1 MAENLWLSFAFLTA
15 SIYATLSLL
24 DKVILD
30 SKVSTPFVTSA
41 LNVLPKYAVFVL
53 VGWVTGNTL
62 LQSGVPGAG
71 SVTLMATGACIG
83 AVNLYEKMTYYKG
96 LKETSVSRFI
106 PLLST
111 ETVFVL
117 FLAAIFLGQLFTL
130 PMYFGVFAIFVG
142 SVLISLEDLSIKFDM
157 TSRQALVFGLLAA
170 FCASLMTLLLEFLSP
185 RLNPY
190 TILFWYG
197 AGGILSVAVLGGWK
211 ALCNTLRPEIETVSL
226 LSASSIS
233 LMIGGT
239 VKSIAYFTFLQALES
254 GPAAIVTAIAN
265 LDMLLVFFGTI
276 VLTKFTPEVLQE
288 PIDRV
293 TIIQKSTAATLML
306 AGTVVIQLF
315 V

>member
-53 VGWVTGNTL
+53 VGWVTSNTL
-62 LQSGVPGAG
+62 LQSDVPGAG
-71 SVTLMATGACIG
+71 SVTLMATGVCIG

-96 LKETSVSRFI
+96 LEVANVSRFI

-117 FLAAIFLGQLFTL
+117 FLAAIFLGQLLTL
-130 PMYFGVFAIFVG
+130 PTYFGVFVIFAG
-142 SVLISLEDLSIKFDM
+142 SVLISLEDLSIGFNM

-170 FCASLMTLLLEFLSP
+170 F
-185 RLNPY
+185 
-190 TILFWYG
+190 G
-197 AGGILSVAVLGGWK
+197 AALVTGGWK

-276 VLTKFTPEVLQE
+276 VLTKVTPEVLQE
-288 PIDRV
+288 PMDRV
-293 TIIQKSTAATLML
+293 TIIQKFTAATLML
-306 AGTVVIQLF
+306 AGTIIIQLF